1 MVGWKPGATVDS
13 LRVRAALLAE
23 IRQFFADRQVL
34 EVETPLL
41 ARSTATDIYIQ
52 SLTTSISMGSSEET
66 FYLQTS
72 PEYAMKRMLG
82 SGVGPIYQI
91 CKAFRQAETSSR
103 HNPEFTLLEWY
114 QPGYSMLELMD
125 EVEQLVT
132 QLLNC
137 GKIPRLSY
145 SELFQQIL
153 GINPHAVMG
162 DELRAIAESHVELG
176 SKELSDTDYLQLL
189 MTHCIEAQMPKNC
202 FVYDYPVAQ
211 CALAQISEDQH
222 GERVAKR
229 FELYCQRMEL
239 ANGYAE
245 LTDPEELRSRF
256 KSDLHARREQAL
268 PSYPEDEKLLAAME
282 QLPDCAGVALG
293 MDRLV
298 MIACEATS
306 IDEVISFTTEN
317 I

>member
-1 MVGWKPGATVDS
+1 MVDWKPGATVDS

-23 IRQFFADRQVL
+23 IRQFFSDRQVL

-52 SLTTSISMGSSEET
+52 SLSTSISMGSSEET

-72 PEYAMKRMLG
+72 PEYAMKRILG

-91 CKAFRQAETSSR
+91 CKAFRQAETSRR
-103 HNPEFTLLEWY
+103 HNPEFSLLEWY

-229 FELYCQRMEL
+229 FELYCQGMEL

-256 KSDLHARREQAL
+256 KSDLHARQELGL
-268 PSYPEDEKLLAAME
+268 PIYPEDERLLAAME

-306 IDEVISFTTEN
+306 IEKVISFTTEN